1 MLKEEFSQKMKE
13 LSKEINLVLKEEQIQ
28 KFYQYMQLLL
38 EWNEKMNLTAIT
50 QPEDII
56 QKHFIDSLTIA
67 QYIKPGAKLID
78 VGTGAGFPGI
88 PLKIVR
94 EDLEITLIDSL
105 NKRIHFLQEVREKLK
120 LLKIEAIHTRIEEL
134 GNNKKV
140 RETFDY
146 ATSRA
151 VANLATLSEYLL
163 PLVKINGTAIAM
175 KGNEIE
181 EELRKSK
188 KAIHVLG
195 GKVEKVDSFLLPQS
209 NMNRN
214 VVFIRKI
221 AVTPSKYPRKPGQPS
236 KEPIQ

>member
-1 MLKEEFSQKMKE
+1 M
-13 LSKEINLVLKEEQIQ
+13 
-28 KFYQYMQLLL
+28 
-38 EWNEKMNLTAIT
+38 
-50 QPEDII
+50 
-56 QKHFIDSLTIA
+56 
-67 QYIKPGAKLID
+67 
-78 VGTGAGFPGI
+78 
-88 PLKIVR
+88 
-94 EDLEITLIDSL
+94 
-105 NKRIHFLQEVREKLK
+105 K